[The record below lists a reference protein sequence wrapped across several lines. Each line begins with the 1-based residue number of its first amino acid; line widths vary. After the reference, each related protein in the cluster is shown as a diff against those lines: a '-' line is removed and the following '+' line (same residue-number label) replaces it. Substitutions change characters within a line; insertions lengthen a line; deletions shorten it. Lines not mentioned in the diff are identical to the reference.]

1 MAPVHLPDNRFSVLV
16 GRYDLNTEFYQLR
29 SAALFLNSSFG
40 IGPEFGQSGVAGPS
54 IFPDTSLGVRF
65 AYKPS
70 PDTLVRVAALD
81 GAPLDQQNGSPSTF
95 DHRNGLL
102 LIAEAALLTRPA
114 ASDERFAP
122 RYRIGR
128 GSSPPTYEGKAA
140 VGVWYYTASFDELG
154 VTNPTAT
161 PVRHHGEGGAYLLL
175 DRALYQA
182 TDDSKRRVTWF
193 VQLGIADPRVDR
205 FGAYVGAGL
214 TAFGML
220 PGRPADEFGIAA
232 NMARNGAQYVA

>member
-1 MAPVHLPDNRFSVLV
+1 MAW
-16 GRYDLNTEFYQLR
+16 LNHITASLEFYQLR

-81 GAPLDQQNGSPSTF
+81 GAPLDQQNGSPSAF

-154 VTNPTAT
+154 VTNPTAS

-205 FGAYVGAGL
+205 FGAISA
-214 TAFGML
+214 
-220 PGRPADEFGIAA
+220 PA
-232 NMARNGAQYVA
+232 